1 MTGSDETQPSGDSG
15 RSGSDPRRESI
26 ARAAPPPVTE
36 AMITPRTVPLDPEEA
51 AEMEGRVC
59 HACGELNE
67 PGRSVCRSCGA
78 RTAAYETESREDPAT
93 REMTAPVRPRT
104 DWTFEV
110 EAEEDPGF
118 LWDEEDLWDEERDGR
133 IRAGRR
139 KAPSPKRGARI
150 LLILVAAAAILF
162 LGFDVVT
169 NRGEAPPEADP
180 APAPT
185 APVAEAPAPEEEDT
199 LESYALRF
207 YADEIADLAGEVEQL
222 RTEGRRI
229 NDRWDDR
236 TAGYEATFQDMRA
249 LAPQGRDM
257 FLRLRE
263 VNRPEAAD
271 ADRHR
276 RMIEALSAMVRSADG
291 MVTGLQSSDS
301 GETRQRQLADFE
313 AASADFQR
321 LADQVAAA
329 AGSG

>member
-15 RSGSDPRRESI
+15 RSASDPRRESI

-67 PGRSVCRSCGA
+67 PGRSVCRACGA
-78 RTAAYETESREDPAT
+78 RTAAYEPESREDPAT
-93 REMTAPVRPRT
+93 REMTAPGRPRP
-104 DWTFEV
+104 DWTF

-133 IRAGRR
+133 IKAGRR

-162 LGFDVVT
+162 LGFDVVI
-169 NRGEAPPEADP
+169 NRGEAPSEAEP
-180 APAPT
+180 VTTTAPASE
-185 APVAEAPAPEEEDT
+185 AGEAPAASEEDT
-199 LESYALRF
+199 LESYTLRI
-207 YADEIADLAGEVEQL
+207 YADQIAGLAGEVEQL
-222 RTEGRRI
+222 RAEGRRI

-236 TAGYEATFQDMRA
+236 TAGYEATFVDMRA
-249 LAPQGRDM
+249 LAPQARDM

-263 VNRPEAAD
+263 VNRPDAAD
-271 ADRHR
+271 ADLHQ
-276 RMIEALSAMVRSADG
+276 RMVEALSDMVRSADG

-301 GETRQRQLADFE
+301 GEARQQQLEAFE
-313 AASADFQR
+313 AAADDFER
-321 LADQVAAA
+321 LTGRVTAA
-329 AGSG
+329 AGGG